1 MKIVEVKAKMILL
14 GREGNDSS
22 ITLFEKSVL
31 GEIAEPL
38 VKKVVDLFADKKYK
52 DAAKLS
58 KDFLDGD
65 ELKEEIEGFLEV
77 NELSGIDHFGTECNY
92 HPDFDYNQ
100 LSCYIE
106 EDGSGFHVDYDLTTD
121 GELNDLTLQ
130 MDIVFTKK
138 NTAEIQK
145 IECNII

>member
-1 MKIVEVKAKMILL
+1 MKIVEIKAKMILL

-22 ITLFEKSVL
+22 ISLFEKSVL
-31 GEIAEPL
+31 GEIAEPI
-38 VKKVVDLFADKKYK
+38 VKKVVDLLSDRKYK
-52 DAAKLS
+52 DVAKLS
-58 KDFLDGD
+58 KEFLDGED
-65 ELKEEIEGFLEV
+65 LKEEIDGFLEA
-77 NELSGIDHFGTECNY
+77 NELSGIDNFETECNY

-106 EDGSGFHVDYDLTTD
+106 EDGSGFHIDYDLTTE

-138 NTAEIQK
+138 NTTEIQK
-145 IECNII
+145 LECNVM